1 VRGSTT
7 VFAAAVLFAAGM
19 VGGCNTAEISSDDL
33 WMEITDASANFV
45 RFFNAGQADRVA
57 VLYTGD
63 ARVIT
68 PDNDSMDGK
77 AAIEEFWSVVMELG
91 NGARIERTSEE
102 VEGSG
107 DFAYELGSYEIYD
120 GDGESAH
127 KGRYLLIW
135 KNTLGGWKIH
145 RDIFNAM

>member
-1 VRGSTT
+1 MRGSTT
-7 VFAAAVLFAAGM
+7 AFAAAVFFAAGI

-33 WMEITDASANFV
+33 WIEITGTNANFV
-45 RFFNAGQADRVA
+45 RFFNAGQVDRVA
-57 VLYTGD
+57 ALYTGD

-77 AAIEEFWSVVMELG
+77 AAIEEFWSIVVALG
-91 NGARIERTSEE
+91 NGAQIERTTEE
-102 VEGSG
+102 VEGSA
-107 DFAYELGSYEIYD
+107 DFAYEIGSYEMYNSD
-120 GDGESAH
+120 GKSEH